1 MSLLPYLAQD
11 RRRALAQGVELPE
24 QAEGAALFADL
35 SGFTALTEALARAHG
50 PRRGAE
56 AVTRQINQVYGELI
70 RIVENWRGSVVGF
83 AGDAITCWFDEADGP
98 GCPRAAA
105 AALAMQAT
113 MRAAATVP
121 IRRGVSVTLALKVAV
136 ACGPVHRWAVGDG
149 QAQRFDVLAGA
160 TLMRAAA
167 LEQLSHPGEVLL
179 EAAAASALGDAARL
193 GEHRRSAEG
202 LEAVLLEQFD
212 TNEAPG
218 PWPTPA
224 DASPEALRPWL
235 LPAVFA
241 RDQVGLGAFLTELR
255 PAVPLFARFAG
266 IDYDRDPTARAR
278 LDTLVRAAQQTLARY
293 DGTLLQITIGDK
305 GSSLYALFGAPVTHE
320 DDATRAVLAAL
331 DLQRH
336 AARHGLPPLQ
346 IGLGQGALLVGAVG
360 GPTRQSYTAIGD
372 AVNLAARLMEH
383 AAPGETLLGAQVRR
397 AVADRFA
404 LQPRPP
410 LVLKGRAAPEPV
422 FVARRLGKRAAAR
435 LIEPCAAL
443 PLIGRGRELDLIE
456 AVLEHT
462 LAGRGQVVGVEA
474 EAGMGKS
481 RLVAEAVRLA
491 QARGLTV
498 YGAAC
503 HATGTNTPYLV
514 WGPIWQDLLDL
525 PPEASPTARRE
536 ILAQHVALL
545 APERQ
550 AALPLLGPL
559 LDLSLP
565 DNDFT
570 RPLEPRDRQAAMHAL
585 LRDMLI
591 ATARAAAAAGG
602 GLLLVI
608 EDLHWIDAVSHELLV
623 DLARSIGDLPVL
635 LLLASRPPEPARA
648 PLAADLLPYTAVIRL
663 ERLDDA
669 DVAQLIAAGMARLG
683 LEDSDP
689 PPALVEALS
698 ARAQGNP
705 FYLEELLNY
714 LHDHKI
720 DPRHPATLAALEL
733 PESLHRL
740 VLSRLDQL
748 SATQQA
754 TIRAASVIGRR
765 FLAAWLAGAFREL
778 SGANLPT
785 DLSALVRADLTA
797 QDAPEPETAYM
808 FKHVVTQEVAY
819 SSLSAGARTQLHKQV
834 ARYLEALAGETPE
847 RVVDQLAYH
856 YDRSDDLPRRR
867 KYLRRAGEAAAGRF
881 ANTAALSYLERA
893 LGLTRSHE
901 TREQY
906 ELLLQHEAILD
917 LLGDRA
923 GQRRDLDAL
932 EPLAAALDEPEA
944 QATVLLRR
952 GTLALNLGDYAE
964 ARAYAEQSVLLTQA
978 TLGRGLEAQA
988 EALWARA
995 CVEQSSLAEAEQHA
1009 QTSLRLARAAGERP
1023 SEIRAL
1029 LVQGII
1035 RIHQRALADARHVLD
1050 QALERAR
1057 QINDPRLL
1065 ASTWNLLGNIAM
1077 FQPLHAAAQE
1087 AYRQG
1092 TVIARMIG
1100 DRNLEAVLC
1109 NNQGQIAIHQ
1119 GDYGA
1124 ARDVLAQGLAIAR
1137 AIGDRHVESYLIA
1150 GTAKLYDAVG
1160 DYAAA
1165 QSWSDQSLALKRAL
1179 EERWFEGYAL
1189 AFQGL
1194 IAHHRRDDTAALE
1207 AVTAGLAILSGLD
1220 ARSHQAKALTIQGHA
1235 LARLSRLDAAADSYR
1250 AALELREELREAHL
1264 APEARAGLAR
1274 VALAQGDLAA
1284 ALAHAEAILP
1294 QLHPGGL
1301 EGADEPLRVMQTC
1314 ADVFAAAGDAR
1325 VGTVLAAARAE
1336 LQRRAATLWDDA
1348 ARQVFLEQVEA
1359 HRVVNGLH
1367 TTKDT

>member
-24 QAEGAALFADL
+24 RAEGAALFADL
-35 SGFTALTEALARAHG
+35 SGFTALTEALARAQG
-50 PRRGAE
+50 SRRGAE

-70 RIVENWRGSVVGF
+70 RIVEDWCGSVVGF

-98 GCPRAAA
+98 ACARAAA
-105 AALAMQAT
+105 CALAMQGA

-121 IRRGVSVTLALKVAV
+121 VRRGVSVTLALKVAV
-136 ACGPVHRWAVGDG
+136 ACGPTRRWAVGDG

-179 EAAAASALGDAARL
+179 EAAAAAQLGDAARL
-193 GEHRRSAEG
+193 GERRRGPDG
-202 LEAVLLEQFD
+202 LEAVLLDQFD
-212 TNEAPG
+212 IKDMPG

-224 DASPEALRPWL
+224 DAPPEALRPWL

-241 RDQVGLGAFLTELR
+241 RDQAGLGAFLTELR

-266 IDYDRDPTARAR
+266 IDYDRDPDARAR

-305 GSSLYALFGAPVTHE
+305 GSSLYGLFGAPVAHE

-336 AARHGLPPLQ
+336 AERHGLPPLQ

-360 GPTRQSYTAIGD
+360 GPTRQTYTAIGD
-372 AVNLAARLMEH
+372 AVNLAARLMEQ
-383 AAPGETLLGAQVRR
+383 AAPGETLIGAQVRR
-397 AVADRFA
+397 AVAGRFA

-410 LVLKGRAAPEPV
+410 LALKGRAAPEPV

-456 AVLEHT
+456 AALEQT

-525 PPEASPTARRE
+525 PPEASPSARQE

-545 APERQ
+545 APERR

-559 LDLSLP
+559 LELSLP
-565 DNDFT
+565 DNAFT
-570 RPLEPRDRQAAMHAL
+570 RPLDPRDRQAAMHAL
-585 LRDMLI
+585 LRDMLT

-635 LLLASRPPEPARA
+635 LLLASRPPEPAHTA
-648 PLAADLLPYTAVIRL
+648 LPSAGLLPYTAVIRL
-663 ERLDDA
+663 GQLEDA
-669 DVAQLIAAGMARLG
+669 DVSQLIAAGMARLG
-683 LEDSDP
+683 LEDADP
-689 PPALVEALS
+689 PTALVEALS

-714 LHDHKI
+714 LHDHRI
-720 DPRHPATLAALEL
+720 DPRDPATLAALEL
-733 PESLHRL
+733 PDSLHRL

-778 SGANLPT
+778 AGANLPA

-797 QDAPEPETAYM
+797 QDAPEPESAYM

-881 ANTAALSYLERA
+881 ANTAALNYLERA
-893 LGLTRSHE
+893 LGLTRPNE

-952 GTLALNLGDYAE
+952 GALALNAGDYAE
-964 ARAYAEQSVLLTQA
+964 ARACAEQSVLLTQA

-995 CVEQSSLAEAEQHA
+995 CVEQSSLAEAERHA
-1009 QTSLRLARAAGERP
+1009 QTSLRLARAAGEHAG
-1023 SEIRAL
+1023 EIRAL

-1050 QALERAR
+1050 QALDRAR
-1057 QINDPRLL
+1057 LINDPRLL
-1065 ASTWNLLGNIAM
+1065 ASAWNLLGNVAM

-1092 TVIARMIG
+1092 TAIARMIG

-1137 AIGDRHVESYLIA
+1137 AVGDRHVESYLLA

-1165 QSWSDQSLALKRAL
+1165 QGWSDQSLALKRAL

-1189 AFQGL
+1189 TFQAL
-1194 IAHHRRDDTAALE
+1194 IAHHRCDDAAALE
-1207 AVTAGLAILSGLD
+1207 AATAGLAILSGLD
-1220 ARSHQAKALTIQGHA
+1220 ARSHQAKALTVKGHA
-1235 LARLSRLDAAADSYR
+1235 LARLGRPDAAAEAYR

-1274 VALAQGDLAA
+1274 VALAGGDLPA
-1284 ALAHAEAILP
+1284 ALAHTEAILP
-1294 QLHPGGL
+1294 HLVPGGL

-1314 ADVFAAAGDAR
+1314 ADVLAAAGDPRADA
-1325 VGTVLAAARAE
+1325 VQAAARAE
-1336 LQRRAATLWDDA
+1336 LRRRAATLWDDA
-1348 ARQVFLEQVEA
+1348 ARQVFLKRAEA
-1359 HRVVNGLH
+1359 YRTSPNA
-1367 TTKDT
+1367 